1 MSDISNTLIDNTY
14 YDFKDTQGRAQ
25 LSEIQ
30 SWIDEQEGGI
40 STTKVGLQVDYQN
53 KINTRLGLS
62 ALAIDPNTGLPFTFD
77 SLSIYSNRRRCNVN
91 DAGEI
96 TAWYGDEDY
105 KENGSNG
112 QVMVYQPKFYY
123 RVEPVRLEEQS
134 DGLGYHIRCAN
145 YWISETPITGFRVH
159 PAFINE
165 DGNEVDYY
173 LIGAYE
179 ASIYD
184 TSEQEYIQNDS
195 YGDGTTRQVANYNED
210 LLSSIAGIKP
220 ASGLYHNLT
229 RANCEQLAKNRG
241 NVGWHNTTIQIESAE
256 QLLMMI
262 ELGTM
267 NFQNAIGAG
276 VTSVADNSSM
286 NCSAITGATSS
297 LGNLT
302 GRATTTQVTRS
313 IDPETNMPIITTYT
327 ANGQVS
333 ISYRGRE
340 NPYGNIWKFV
350 EGMIIAG
357 RGESKGGIPFIC
369 NSFAFPETSS
379 TTAGT
384 GTHDFTLNGYTS
396 AGFTITNTDGYIS
409 AMGYGNELYDWLFVA
424 SECSGNS
431 TVPVGDYTYKT
442 ANLNGTRVA
451 LLGGFWT
458 DGTAAGSF
466 YWHLGVA
473 LTYRNRTVGGRAALI
488 PRKLTRSILT

>member
-1 MSDISNTLIDNTY
+1 MSDISNTFIDNTY

-30 SWIDEQEGGI
+30 SWIDSQESSI

-53 KINTRLGLS
+53 RTNTRLNIPT
-62 ALAIDPNTGLPFTFD
+62 IDPNTGLPFTFD

-96 TAWYGDEDY
+96 TAWYGDENYIED
-105 KENGSNG
+105 GSNG

-173 LIGAYE
+173 LTGAYE

-184 TSEQEYIQNDS
+184 TSESTYLANDE
-195 YGDGTTRQVANYNED
+195 QVASFSND
-210 LLSSIAGIKP
+210 LLCSIANVKP
-220 ASGLYHNLT
+220 ASGLTQNLT
-229 RANCEQLAKNRG
+229 RANCELMAKNRG
-241 NVGWHNTTIQIESAE
+241 NVGWHNTTVQIESAE

-267 NFQNAIGAG
+267 NFQSAIGAG
-276 VTSVADNSSM
+276 VTSVSDDSSY
-286 NCSAITGATSS
+286 NCSALTGSTSILGNISGRATSS
-297 LGNLT
+297 I
-302 GRATTTQVTRS
+302 VTKGDS
-313 IDPETNMPIITTYT
+313 STTYT
-327 ANGQVS
+327 ANGYVS

-340 NPYGNIWKFV
+340 NPYGNIWTFV

-369 NSFAFPETSS
+369 NDFAFPETSS

-396 AGFTITNTDGYIS
+396 TSFTITNATGYIS

-431 TVPVGDYTYKT
+431 TNPVGDYTYIT

-451 LLGGFWT
+451 RLGGRWYR
-458 DGTAAGSF
+458 GAGAGSF
-466 YWHLGVA
+466 CWALGDA
-473 LTYRNRTVGGRAALI
+473 LATRARYFGGRAALI

>member
-1 MSDISNTLIDNTY
+1 MSDISNTFIDNTY

-30 SWIDEQEGGI
+30 SWIDSQESSI

-53 KINTRLGLS
+53 KTNTRLGLP
-62 ALAIDPNTGLPFTFD
+62 ALAINPNTGLPFTFD

-96 TAWYGDEDY
+96 TAWYGDENYTED
-105 KENGSNG
+105 GSNG

-134 DGLGYHIRCAN
+134 DGLGYHVRCAN

-173 LIGAYE
+173 LTGAYE

-184 TSEQEYIQNDS
+184 TSESTYLANDE
-195 YGDGTTRQVANYNED
+195 QVASFSDD
-210 LLSSIAGIKP
+210 LLCSIANVKP
-220 ASGLYHNLT
+220 ASGLTQNLT
-229 RANCEQLAKNRG
+229 RANCELMAKNRG
-241 NVGWHNTTIQIESAE
+241 NVGWHNTTVQIESAE

-276 VTSVADNSSM
+276 VTSVPDNSSY
-286 NCSAITGATSS
+286 NCSALTGSTSILGNVSGRATSS
-297 LGNLT
+297 I
-302 GRATTTQVTRS
+302 VTKGDS
-313 IDPETNMPIITTYT
+313 STTYT
-327 ANGQVS
+327 VNGYVS

-340 NPYGNIWKFV
+340 NPYGNIWAFV

-357 RGESKGGIPFIC
+357 RGKSKGGIPFIC

-396 AGFTITNTDGYIS
+396 AGFTITNADGYIS

-431 TVPVGDYTYKT
+431 TAPVGDYTYKT
-442 ANLNGTRVA
+442 TNLNGTHMA
-451 LLGGFWT
+451 LLGGRWY
-458 DGTAAGSF
+458 DGAVAGSF
-466 YWHLGVA
+466 YWSLDRGLA
-473 LTYRNRTVGGRAALI
+473 TRYRRIGGRAALI